1 MLGKLRN
8 FSKSK
13 FAGVLITIIIIPFVF
28 WGMGNVF
35 SGGNK
40 NSVVKINNQNI
51 STNDF
56 ISYVNESSLDP
67 KLIKDNLDKN
77 ILEEILSQLISI
89 NILDFEVNDIGI
101 ILSDK
106 VLLSKI
112 KNDKKFIDENKKF
125 SRIKYEK
132 FLLENNTSSI
142 NYEKRVRDGKMQAD
156 LFQYISGGIKTPEF
170 IVKNFYLEDTKE
182 IEIEFLNLEKLY
194 KKEFSNLDREV
205 YINDNK
211 ENIYRDYIDISY
223 IKITPIDLINNVEYD
238 NEFFQILDD
247 IDNDIANGSDITNIA
262 NKHNLKITNKKNYY
276 LKENDEEFLKKIY
289 EDRSSEKIKLFDN
302 EEYYLLYEIN
312 NINKMIPSLN
322 DEQFLKEIDKKLSS
336 KSKFNFNKELL
347 KKIETNK
354 FTELDYKK
362 LENDT
367 NKIQNLIIK
376 SADDNSFFNIDSLKM
391 LYTIPKNEFLL
402 IVDNNKKV
410 YLTRV
415 LDFRY
420 QVFDKSNVDYNK
432 YLLETNYK
440 LKNNISISY
449 DNLLNKKY
457 EVVVNENTL
466 ERLKN
471 FFK

>member
-56 ISYVNESSLDP
+56 MSYVNESSLDP

-89 NILDFEVNDIGI
+89 NILDFEINDIGI

-156 LFQYISGGIKTPEF
+156 LFQYISGGIKAPEF

-205 YINDNK
+205 YINENK
-211 ENIYRDYIDISY
+211 ESIYRDYIDISY
-223 IKITPIDLINNVEYD
+223 IKITPIDLINNMEYD

-247 IDNDIANGSDITNIA
+247 IDNDIANGSNITDIA
-262 NKHNLKITNKKNYY
+262 NKYNLKTTNKKNYY

-312 NINKMIPSLN
+312 NVNKMIPSLN
-322 DEQFLKEIDKKLSS
+322 DELFLKEIDKKLSS

-432 YLLETNYK
+432 YLSKSNYK
-440 LKNNISISY
+440 FKNNISTSY

>member
-77 ILEEILSQLISI
+77 ILEEILSQLVSI

-112 KNDKKFIDENKKF
+112 KTDKKFIDENKKF

-336 KSKFNFNKELL
+336 KSKFNFNK
-347 KKIETNK
+347 
-354 FTELDYKK
+354 
-362 LENDT
+362 
-367 NKIQNLIIK
+367 
-376 SADDNSFFNIDSLKM
+376 
-391 LYTIPKNEFLL
+391 
-402 IVDNNKKV
+402 
-410 YLTRV
+410 
-415 LDFRY
+415 
-420 QVFDKSNVDYNK
+420 
-432 YLLETNYK
+432 
-440 LKNNISISY
+440 
-449 DNLLNKKY
+449 
-457 EVVVNENTL
+457 
-466 ERLKN
+466 
-471 FFK
+471 